1 MFSETE
7 ILAIQREWQAAADQ
21 GDWDWDVLI
30 AQDWVRKYCPP
41 GVAPDHWAAFLEEL
55 DQMDT
60 EDMDDTEIQEMMPK
74 PGSYKDWQERM
85 QDRMNTLYNQI
96 EAMNMSDEICH
107 LEVEAEKDPENH
119 EKQQALLK
127 AQQPMNHLKAHL
139 WRYRQLEEP
148 ENLNRDREMW
158 MLECLIYQMGSE
170 EELEQALQTLE
181 KAEMETQDIAM
192 PDPEDLENLL

>member
-1 MFSETE
+1 MFSKME

-85 QDRMNTLYNQI
+85 GDRTESLHNQI
-96 EAMNMSDEICH
+96 TALGLSDTLCH
-107 LEVEAEKDPENH
+107 LEVEAEKDPENR
-119 EKQQALLK
+119 EKQQAVQE
-127 AQQPMNHLKAHL
+127 AQQPMNALKAHL
-139 WRYRQLEEP
+139 WRYRQLDEP
-148 ENLNRDREMW
+148 ENLDRNREMW

-181 KAEMETQDIAM
+181 KAEMAAQNIPM
-192 PDPEDLENLL
+192 PDPEDLEDLH